1 MTLTKIAL
9 NPGFFGESEREFARL
24 DELAASLFRY
34 DTGVEAVRLFNG
46 RGHVILLPYLGQMI
60 WDAQFDGVRLGMKS
74 MFAAPRR
81 SETIIGTYG
90 CLAFHSG
97 LLRNGCPSP
106 EDDHPLHGE
115 MPCAPMDR
123 AGLEAGED
131 ADGPFIRLTGEREY
145 VMGFG
150 DHYRARPTVTL
161 RAGATLFD
169 VTMAVENLAG
179 RPMDLMYMCHANFAF
194 AEGARFVQPAPFT
207 PERTVA
213 RTVIPGHVRA
223 TPDYR
228 ALIAELARNPAALER
243 LDEPQRYDPEQVFYI
258 RLPGIDRDGL
268 THFLLRRRE
277 GDGFAIAY
285 DPASFPTTVRWVL
298 NNADQ
303 SVAAFAMPATC
314 EPEGYLAEKAKGN
327 VRTLDPNAE
336 ARFAVRLGYLDR
348 PAAER
353 QATFISSL

>member
-1 MTLTKIAL
+1 MTVTKIAL

-24 DELAASLFRY
+24 DGLAAHLFRY
-34 DTGVEAVRLFNG
+34 ETGVEAIQLSNR
-46 RGHVILLPYLGQMI
+46 RGHIILLPYLGQMI
-60 WDAQFDGVRLGMKS
+60 WDAMFDGVRLVMRS

-81 SETIIGTYG
+81 TETIIGTYG
-90 CLAFHSG
+90 CLAYHSG

-123 AGLEAGED
+123 AGLETGED

-150 DHYRARPTVTL
+150 DHYQARPTVTL
-161 RAGATLFD
+161 RAEQTLFD
-169 VTMAVENLAG
+169 VTMAVRNLGG

-213 RTVIPGHVRA
+213 RTAIPVHVPA

-243 LDEPQRYDPEQVFYI
+243 LDQPERYDPEQVFYI
-258 RLPGIDRDGL
+258 RAPGVDRDGL
-268 THFLLRRRE
+268 THFMLLRRE

-285 DPASFPTTVRWVL
+285 DPTSLPTTVRWVL
-298 NNADQ
+298 NNPGQ

-327 VRTLDPNAE
+327 VRTLDPGAE
-336 ARFAVRLGYLDR
+336 ARFAVRLGYLDTS
-348 PAAER
+348 AAAR
-353 QATFISSL
+353 QAAFISSL